1 MASGPRHRLAGMT
14 AAHPRGP
21 LTGDEPIAL
30 VMDVDSTLIREEVIE
45 LLAEHAGTAREV
57 TEVTEAAM
65 RGELDFEE
73 SLRAR
78 VETLAGLPVS
88 VLDDVRAA
96 VTLTPGARTLV
107 ASLVEGGHTV
117 GLVSG
122 GFVEI
127 VDDLAEELGIETV
140 RANVLEVAD
149 DHLTGR
155 VTGEVI
161 DRAAKRTFLT
171 RLAAAAGI
179 GMDRT
184 VAVGDGANDLDMM
197 ASAAVG
203 IAFCAKPAVQARA
216 DVTVT
221 EPDLRRVLDVI
232 GVAAVPQPDDE
243 GGVLRWRERQ
253 RSQGGHP
260 LRG

>member
-1 MASGPRHRLAGMT
+1 MT
-14 AAHPRGP
+14 AAQPRGP

-65 RGELDFEE
+65 RGELDFAE

-78 VETLAGLPVS
+78 VATLAGLPVS
-88 VLDDVRAA
+88 VLQDVRNS
-96 VTLTPGARTLV
+96 VTLTPGARTLA

-117 GLVSG
+117 GIVSG
-122 GFVEI
+122 GFIEI
-127 VDDLAEELGIETV
+127 VDDLAQELGIETA
-140 RANVLEVAD
+140 RANMLEVAD
-149 DHLTGR
+149 GRLTGR

-197 ASAAVG
+197 AEAAVG
-203 IAFCAKPAVQARA
+203 VAFCAKPAVQARA
-216 DVTVT
+216 DVAIT
-221 EPDLRRVLDVI
+221 EPDLRRVIDVV

-243 GGVLRWRERQ
+243 GGRLRL
-253 RSQGGHP
+253 P
-260 LRG
+260 